1 MELERF
7 LFLTVDGLARG
18 AVYAAFAL
26 SLVLIWRAAR
36 IVNFSQGAI
45 AMAATYLA
53 FVVTSMTGN
62 YWLGLVAALLGGA
75 AIGLVV
81 ERGVMR
87 FVSNVNPLNSVI
99 AALGV
104 LLVIQAVIGMLFG
117 NGYYPM
123 KVPFSQS
130 PLPWAG
136 SLSISAYDLFV
147 FACVAFVVIGLAI
160 LFGKT
165 GIGLRMRAAAFSPDL
180 ARLLGVRS
188 TRMITLGWMLASA
201 ISGLAA
207 LLIIPTELGLNPHS
221 TDLVFV
227 YAFTI
232 AVVGG
237 LDSAPGAVVGG
248 LVVGVLLSWV
258 SGYLGATLSPVAV
271 LVLLLVVLIIK
282 PGGIFSVTKE
292 RTA

>member
-1 MELERF
+1 
-7 LFLTVDGLARG
+7 
-18 AVYAAFAL
+18 
-26 SLVLIWRAAR
+26 
-36 IVNFSQGAI
+36 
-45 AMAATYLA
+45 
-53 FVVTSMTGN
+53 
-62 YWLGLVAALLGGA
+62 
-75 AIGLVV
+75 
-81 ERGVMR
+81 
-87 FVSNVNPLNSVI
+87 
-99 AALGV
+99 
-104 LLVIQAVIGMLFG
+104 G
-117 NGYYPM
+117 NGYHPM

-130 PLPWAG
+130 PLPWLSG
-136 SLSISAYDLFV
+136 LSISAYDLFV
-147 FACVAFVVIGLAI
+147 FACVGFVVIGPAV

-165 GIGLRMRAAAFSPDL
+165 NVGLRMRAPAFSPEL

-188 TRMITLGWMLASA
+188 NRMITLGWMLASA
-201 ISGLAA
+201 LSALAA
-207 LLIIPTELGLNPHS
+207 LLVVPTELGLNPHS

-237 LDSAPGAVVGG
+237 LDSAPGAVIGG

-271 LVLLLVVLIIK
+271 LVLLLVVLLIK

>member
-18 AVYAAFAL
+18 AVLAVFAL

-36 IVNFSQGAI
+36 IINFSQGAI

-53 FVVTSMTGN
+53 FVVTSATGN

-75 AIGLVV
+75 AIGFVV

-87 FVSNVNPLNSVI
+87 YVSSVNPLNSVI

-104 LLVIQAVIGMLFG
+104 LLVIQAIIGMLFG
-117 NGYYPM
+117 NGYHPM
-123 KVPFSQS
+123 QVPFSQS
-130 PLPWAG
+130 PLPWLAG
-136 SLSISAYDLFV
+136 LSISAYDLFV
-147 FACVAFVVIGLAI
+147 FACVGFVVIGLAV

-165 GIGLRMRAAAFSPDL
+165 NVGLRMRAAAFSPEL

-188 TRMITLGWMLASA
+188 NRMITLGWMLASA
-201 ISGLAA
+201 LSALAA
-207 LLIIPTELGLNPHS
+207 LLVVPTELGLNPHS
-221 TDLVFV
+221 TDAVFV

-271 LVLLLVVLIIK
+271 LVLLLAVLLIK

>member
-1 MELERF
+1 MERF
-7 LFLTVDGLARG
+7 IFLTADGLARG

-36 IVNFSQGAI
+36 IVNFSQGAM

-53 FVVTSMTGN
+53 FVVTSLTGN
-62 YWLGLVAALLGGA
+62 YWVGLAAAIVGGA
-75 AIGLVV
+75 LIGAAV
-81 ERGVMR
+81 ERGVMQ
-87 FVSNVNPLNSVI
+87 FVDDRINPLNSVI

-104 LLVIQAVIGMLFG
+104 LLIIQSVIGMLFG
-117 NGYYPM
+117 NTFYPM
-123 KVPFSQS
+123 VTPFSQD
-130 PLPWAG
+130 PLPWLPG
-136 SLSISAYDLFV
+136 LTISAYDLFV
-147 FACVAFVVIGLAI
+147 FACVAFVVIGLAL

-165 GIGLRMRAAAFSPDL
+165 DVGLRMRAAAFSPDL

-188 TRMITLGWMLASA
+188 SRMITLGWMLASA
-201 ISGLAA
+201 ISALAA
-207 LLIIPTELGLNPHS
+207 LLVIPTEMGLNPHS
-221 TDLVFV
+221 TDMVFV

-248 LVVGVLLSWV
+248 LTVGVLLSWV
-258 SGYLGATLSPVAV
+258 SGYLGATLAPVAI
-271 LVLLLVVLIIK
+271 LVLLLAVLLIK
-282 PGGIFSVTKE
+282 PGGIFSATKE

>member
-1 MELERF
+1 MELDRF
-7 LFLTVDGLARG
+7 IFLTVDGLGRG

-53 FVVTSMTGN
+53 FVTTSLTGN
-62 YWLGLVAALLGGA
+62 YWLGLAAALIGGA
-75 AIGLVV
+75 LIGLIV

-87 FVSNVNPLNSVI
+87 HVSTVSPLNSVI

-117 NGYYPM
+117 NGYHPM
-123 KVPFSQS
+123 QLPFSQD
-130 PLPWAG
+130 PLPWLPG
-136 SLSISAYDLFV
+136 LSVSAYDLFV
-147 FACVAFVVIGLAI
+147 FGCVAVVVVGLAL

-165 GIGLRMRAAAFSPDL
+165 DVGLRMRAAAFSPDL

-188 TRMITLGWMLASA
+188 SRMITLGWMLASA

-207 LLIIPTELGLNPHS
+207 LLVIPTELGLNPHA

-271 LVLLLVVLIIK
+271 LVLLLAVLLIK

>member
-1 MELERF
+1 MERF
-7 LFLTVDGLARG
+7 IFLTADGLARG

-36 IVNFSQGAI
+36 IVNFSQGAM

-53 FVVTSMTGN
+53 FVVTSLTGN
-62 YWLGLVAALLGGA
+62 YWVGLAAAIVGGA
-75 AIGLVV
+75 LIGAAV
-81 ERGVMR
+81 ERGVMQ
-87 FVSNVNPLNSVI
+87 FVDDRINPLNSVI

-104 LLVIQAVIGMLFG
+104 LLIIQSVIGMLFG
-117 NGYYPM
+117 NTFYPM
-123 KVPFSQS
+123 VTPFSQD
-130 PLPWAG
+130 PLPWLPG
-136 SLSISAYDLFV
+136 LTISAYDLFV
-147 FACVAFVVIGLAI
+147 FACVAFVVVGLAL

-165 GIGLRMRAAAFSPDL
+165 DVGLRMRAAAFSPDL

-188 TRMITLGWMLASA
+188 SRMITLGWMLASA
-201 ISGLAA
+201 ISALAA
-207 LLIIPTELGLNPHS
+207 LLVIPTEMGLNPHS
-221 TDLVFV
+221 TDMVFV

-248 LVVGVLLSWV
+248 LTVGVLLSWV
-258 SGYLGATLSPVAV
+258 SGYLGATLAPVAI
-271 LVLLLVVLIIK
+271 LVLLLAVLLIK
-282 PGGIFSVTKE
+282 PGGIFSATKE